1 MDNLME
7 ARNYKV
13 VKANKL
19 IQQTRYN
26 LSEQE
31 QKILLCVISKIRP
44 DDKEFQEYQIDL
56 REFCEVCG
64 IDYDGGANYQSLRDT
79 IKKLRDKSFWV
90 RLDNGCESLCSWL
103 QKARIYPNDST
114 VTIRLDEDLKPYLL
128 QLKAN
133 FTEYELEYSLA
144 MHGKYCLRI
153 YELLKSY
160 AFIGKWE
167 VSLSDL
173 RSVLAIPANE
183 YSDIR
188 DFKKRVIGHALK
200 EINKCTDLSVEYE
213 SVTKKRKVVG
223 FIFNISRKDYLG
235 QVEAI
240 RERDRRLD

>member
-7 ARNYKV
+7 TRNYKV

-64 IDYDGGANYQSLRDT
+64 IDYDGGANYQYLRDT

-160 AFIGKWE
+160 AFMGTWE

-173 RSVLAIPANE
+173 RHILVIPDDE
-183 YSDIR
+183 YPDIR
-188 DFKKRVIGHALK
+188 NFRRRVIEHALK